1 MRTIKIFGWLSHFLW
16 ATLVLLSIF
25 FSILVY
31 GTLTDATDQSWLI
44 QFMGKDV
51 ANDQKT
57 LYFRTFVCLSYA
69 IYLLYFYAIILFNL
83 CVRMFEKKQ
92 FFDQKI
98 IQRFKKIGLIFV
110 ANYLMAY
117 ALGKIFTIYSDNTV
131 AKLTNF
137 SELVITKIQT
147 PLSGLMIGFFF
158 LVLSKIF
165 KEAKK
170 QKEENELTI

>member
-1 MRTIKIFGWLSHFLW
+1 
-16 ATLVLLSIF
+16 
-25 FSILVY
+25 
-31 GTLTDATDQSWLI
+31 
-44 QFMGKDV
+44 
-51 ANDQKT
+51 
-57 LYFRTFVCLSYA
+57 
-69 IYLLYFYAIILFNL
+69 
-83 CVRMFEKKQ
+83 
-92 FFDQKI
+92 
-98 IQRFKKIGLIFV
+98 
-110 ANYLMAY
+110 MAY